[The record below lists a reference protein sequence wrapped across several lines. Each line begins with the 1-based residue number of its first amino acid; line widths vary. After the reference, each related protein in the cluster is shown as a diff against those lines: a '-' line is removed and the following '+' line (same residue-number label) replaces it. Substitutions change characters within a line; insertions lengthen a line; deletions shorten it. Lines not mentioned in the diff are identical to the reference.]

1 MGRDRLG
8 TRTPDSA
15 VFLLTGIPVPSTHPP
30 AFHPPTLSL
39 SPSSTEV
46 HLFVQTL
53 IENLPR
59 GVNELKL
66 LPCNSEVLWGQ
77 LNP

>member
-8 TRTPDSA
+8 TGTPDSA
-15 VFLLTGIPVPSTHPP
+15 VFLLTGIPVHLTLQPSTHP
-30 AFHPPTLSL
+30 HTLSL

-66 LPCNSEVLWGQ
+66 LPCHSEVLWG
-77 LNP
+77 N